1 MTSVPLTE
9 DSVCEEWCLWPS
21 SDVSLVYLW
30 CLILLNFCCNWL
42 QQSSWITKGIG
53 SPLPQFIAVIVYRS
67 INLFFRP
74 TSLAMHV
81 FFSFF
86 LSFIACIYQYC
97 SSSLFLINI
106 SLWNPLRFSFFLAS
120 ESLMLWTGS
129 RYIYLKENKK
139 TPLVSWILRC
149 LLGLKEGELNL
160 QVHWG
165 SRTKSNQSAQ
175 RGSSPAPECRGGLPQ
190 GPTDTGTKRFS
201 DWGCMGGWGQRR

>member
-1 MTSVPLTE
+1 MTSVSLTE
-9 DSVCEEWCLWPS
+9 DSVWGEWCLMPS

-30 CLILLNFCCNWL
+30 GLILLNFCCNWL

-67 INLFFRP
+67 IILFFWP

-81 FFSFF
+81 FFFVLSFF
-86 LSFIACIYQYC
+86 YSMHLPILLIFTVFNQYLLMKPIAV
-97 SSSLFLINI
+97 F
-106 SLWNPLRFSFFLAS
+106 FFLAS

-129 RYIYLKENKK
+129 KYIYLKENKK

-165 SRTKSNQSAQ
+165 SHTKSNQSAQ
-175 RGSSPAPECRGGLPQ
+175 RGSSPAPECRGGLLQ